1 VDAGTGELL
10 DVVCG
15 APNVTAGKLY
25 PFAKSGTVMP
35 NGLKIEKRK
44 IRGQVSNGMICS
56 ARELNLGEEQD
67 GVMELSIDVPPGTP
81 FLAAMPVGDSLLVLD
96 VGANRP
102 DLLSHLGVA
111 REIAALTDRKL
122 ALPRLGLLVPGIPAA
137 TRTGKAG
144 PLTVEV
150 EDKSL
155 VRRFMGVVVKGVKVG
170 PSPQWLVDRLTAI
183 GSRSINNVVDASNY
197 VLHEL
202 GQPTHAFDLA
212 KLGGGEVRVRLAKS
226 GERVKTL
233 DGIDRPL
240 PAETIVIADATR
252 AQAIAGVMGGHESEV
267 TDATTDLFIEVANF
281 DPGRIRSA
289 RKALG
294 MSTDASYRFERGVD
308 VDLAPQALERVTQII
323 IALAGG
329 EVDGAPVDIRPTPA
343 EPKQIALRTS
353 RVTQVLGDDIPAAD
367 IDRYLSSVGFEM
379 KRGDAEHGGAL
390 VPSWRLDVT
399 DEIDLVEEVARLH
412 GYDKFSDEIR
422 PFRPGNVP
430 DDALW
435 LVSRHVRDYLVGQG
449 LYEIRPL
456 PFVAGGDEHVR
467 LRNPLAENEGHL
479 RRAVIE
485 TLVGRAEFNLSHMQR
500 DVRLFEIGD
509 VFVPAKGPLPAES
522 LHVSVLVM
530 GRRAPRH
537 FTDPAGQGFDEW
549 ASYDRWDVEALAR
562 EICAIA
568 FPGQLVS
575 LQRADGSAG
584 VQQLVS
590 EWVVVREGTTIGRVG
605 RVRLDAPVWAPPSW
619 GLEITLGRVES
630 RPPAERGQH
639 SYVSPDRRAASTAK
653 FKGLPATPASE
664 FDLALLLPAGRT
676 AAEVEK
682 SIRSNAGDLLE
693 KLELFDQY
701 VGQGMGDGMRSVAWR
716 LTFRHPE
723 RTLRDKEI
731 EGRRAKI
738 LSALEKDLNVRPRTS

>member
-1 VDAGTGELL
+1 
-10 DVVCG
+10 
-15 APNVTAGKLY
+15 
-25 PFAKSGTVMP
+25 
-35 NGLKIEKRK
+35 
-44 IRGQVSNGMICS
+44 
-56 ARELNLGEEQD
+56 
-67 GVMELSIDVPPGTP
+67 
-81 FLAAMPVGDSLLVLD
+81 
-96 VGANRP
+96 
-102 DLLSHLGVA
+102 
-111 REIAALTDRKL
+111 
-122 ALPRLGLLVPGIPAA
+122 
-137 TRTGKAG
+137 
-144 PLTVEV
+144 
-150 EDKSL
+150 
-155 VRRFMGVVVKGVKVG
+155 
-170 PSPQWLVDRLTAI
+170 
-183 GSRSINNVVDASNY
+183 
-197 VLHEL
+197 
-202 GQPTHAFDLA
+202 
-212 KLGGGEVRVRLAKS
+212 
-226 GERVKTL
+226 VKTL
-233 DGIDRPL
+233 DGVDRAL
-240 PAETIVIADATR
+240 NVETIVIADATR
-252 AQAIAGVMGGHESEV
+252 AQAIAGIMGGHESEV

-294 MSTDASYRFERGVD
+294 LSTDASYRFERGVD

-329 EVDGAPVDIRPTPA
+329 QVDGAPVDIRPTPA

-353 RVTQVLGDDIPAAD
+353 RVTQVLGDEIPGAD

-390 VPSWRLDVT
+390 VPSWRQDVT

-412 GYDKFSDEIR
+412 GFDKFSDEIR
-422 PFRPGNVP
+422 PFRPSNVP

-435 LVSRHVRDYLVGQG
+435 VISRRVRDFLVGQG
-449 LYEIRPL
+449 LYEVRPL

-467 LRNPLAENEGHL
+467 LRNPLAADEAHL

-485 TLVGRAEFNLSHMQR
+485 TLVARAELNLSHMQR

-509 VFVPAKGPLPAES
+509 VFTPAKGPLPTES

-537 FTDPAGQGFDEW
+537 FSEPAGEAFDQW

-562 EICAIA
+562 DICAAA
-568 FPGQLVS
+568 FPGKLVS
-575 LQRADGSAG
+575 LQPADESLG
-584 VQQLVS
+584 VPQLVS

-605 RVRLDAPVWAPPSW
+605 RVRLDAPVWAPTAW
-619 GLEITLGRVES
+619 GLELTLGRVES
-630 RPPAERGQH
+630 RAPAERGQH
-639 SYVSPDRRAASTAK
+639 SYVSAERRPTATAK
-653 FKGLPATPASE
+653 FKGLPTTPASE
-664 FDLALLLPAGRT
+664 FDLALLLPSGRS

-682 SIRSNAGDLLE
+682 SIRVNAGELLE

-701 VGQGMGDGMRSVAWR
+701 VGQGVADGMRSVAWR

-738 LSALEKDLNVRPRTS
+738 LSALEKELNVRPRTS